1 MLEVKGLS
9 AFYGDA
15 QALRGVD
22 LRIEDREIV
31 SVVGPNGAG
40 KTTLVN
46 ALAGLLADREGEIV
60 LDHVDLARVPGHRV
74 CEHGVAIVPE
84 GRRIFAGM
92 SVRDNLAIG
101 AYPRSARASQ
111 AARLSMVYELFPR
124 LQDRA
129 EQRAGTLS
137 GGEQQMLAIGRALM
151 SGPRLLL
158 LDEPSLGLAPVVDR
172 HAVRRAPGH
181 QRGGRLDAARRA
193 ERDASPGDLAAR
205 LPLERR
211 RPSCNRGPG
220 RRCSSIPRFSASAWA
235 SEGRTAPTVCGGLT
249 GRPEA
254 PEAYTSSENC

>member
-1 MLEVKGLS
+1 LDVSTVLEVKGLS

-46 ALAGLLADREGEIV
+46 ALAGLLTDREGEIV

-111 AARLSMVYELFPR
+111 AARLSTVYELFPR

-129 EQRAGTLS
+129 GQRAGTLS

-158 LDEPSLGLAPVVDR
+158 LDEPSLGLAPVVVD
-172 HAVRRAPGH
+172 ALFDVLQDINVAGVSMLLVEQNVTRALAIS
-181 QRGGRLDAARRA
+181 QRGYL
-193 ERDASPGDLAAR
+193 L
-205 LPLERR
+205 
-211 RPSCNRGPG
+211 
-220 RRCSSIPRFSASAWA
+220 
-235 SEGRTAPTVCGGLT
+235 SEGSILHSGTGEAMLVDPEVQRVCLGI
-249 GRPEA
+249 
-254 PEAYTSSENC
+254 

>member
-22 LRIEDREIV
+22 LRIEDGEIV

-129 EQRAGTLS
+129 GQRAGTLS

-158 LDEPSLGLAPVVDR
+158 LDEPSLGLAPVVIDTLFDVLQDIN
-172 HAVRRAPGH
+172 AAGVSMLLVEQNVTRALAIS
-181 QRGGRLDAARRA
+181 QRGYLLSDGTILQSGTGEAMLVDPEVQR
-193 ERDASPGDLAAR
+193 
-205 LPLERR
+205 
-211 RPSCNRGPG
+211 
-220 RRCSSIPRFSASAWA
+220 
-235 SEGRTAPTVCGGLT
+235 VCLGI
-249 GRPEA
+249 
-254 PEAYTSSENC
+254 

>member
-1 MLEVKGLS
+1 MLEVKKLS

-22 LRIEDREIV
+22 LRIEAGEIV

-46 ALAGLLADREGEIV
+46 ALAGLLTDREGEIV
-60 LDHVDLARVPGHRV
+60 LDRVDLARVPGHRV

-111 AARLSMVYELFPR
+111 ADRLALVFGLFPR
-124 LQDRA
+124 LRDRA
-129 EQRAGTLS
+129 GQRAGTLS

-158 LDEPSLGLAPVVDR
+158 LDEPSLGLAPVVVDTLFDVLQEINGTGVSMLLVEQNVTR
-172 HAVRRAPGH
+172 ALAISQRAYLLSEGSMLRSGPAPALADDPEVRR
-181 QRGGRLDAARRA
+181 
-193 ERDASPGDLAAR
+193 
-205 LPLERR
+205 
-211 RPSCNRGPG
+211 
-220 RRCSSIPRFSASAWA
+220 
-235 SEGRTAPTVCGGLT
+235 VCLGI
-249 GRPEA
+249 
-254 PEAYTSSENC
+254 

>member
-22 LRIEDREIV
+22 LRIEDGEIV

-46 ALAGLLADREGEIV
+46 ALAGLLMDREGEIV

-129 EQRAGTLS
+129 GQRAGTLS

-158 LDEPSLGLAPVVDR
+158 LDEPSLGLAPVVIDTLFDVLQDIN
-172 HAVRRAPGH
+172 AAGVSMLLVEQNVTRALAIS
-181 QRGGRLDAARRA
+181 QRGYLLSDGTILQSGTGEAMLVDPEVQR
-193 ERDASPGDLAAR
+193 
-205 LPLERR
+205 
-211 RPSCNRGPG
+211 
-220 RRCSSIPRFSASAWA
+220 
-235 SEGRTAPTVCGGLT
+235 VCLGI
-249 GRPEA
+249 
-254 PEAYTSSENC
+254 

>member
-15 QALRGVD
+15 QALRGLD
-22 LRIEDREIV
+22 LRIEDGEIV

-46 ALAGLLADREGEIV
+46 ALAGLLMDREGEIV

-129 EQRAGTLS
+129 GQRAGTLS

-158 LDEPSLGLAPVVDR
+158 LDEPSLGLAPVVIDTLFDVLQDIN
-172 HAVRRAPGH
+172 AAGVSMLLVEQNVTRALAIS
-181 QRGGRLDAARRA
+181 QRGYLLSDGTILQSGTGEAMLVDPEVQR
-193 ERDASPGDLAAR
+193 
-205 LPLERR
+205 
-211 RPSCNRGPG
+211 
-220 RRCSSIPRFSASAWA
+220 
-235 SEGRTAPTVCGGLT
+235 VCLGI
-249 GRPEA
+249 
-254 PEAYTSSENC
+254 

>member
-1 MLEVKGLS
+1 MS
-9 AFYGDA
+9 AFYGEA

-22 LRIEDREIV
+22 LRIEDGEIV

-46 ALAGLLADREGEIV
+46 ALAGLLTDREGEIV

-129 EQRAGTLS
+129 TQHAGTLS

-158 LDEPSLGLAPVVDR
+158 LDEPSLGLAPVVIDTLFD
-172 HAVRRAPGH
+172 VLQNINEGGVSMLLVEQNVTRALAIS
-181 QRGGRLDAARRA
+181 QRAYL
-193 ERDASPGDLAAR
+193 L
-205 LPLERR
+205 
-211 RPSCNRGPG
+211 
-220 RRCSSIPRFSASAWA
+220 
-235 SEGRTAPTVCGGLT
+235 SEGSILQSGTGAAMLVDPEVQRVCLGI
-249 GRPEA
+249 
-254 PEAYTSSENC
+254 